1 MVVGPGL
8 FLLPKWLRNIT
19 ESHVYFSVV
28 DGSCQASLTPGR
40 PTWYAFSGN
49 TRSMAIQARFLR
61 RSVAFLVLFASGA
74 VAPCAAEP
82 LPISA
87 DLLEHAVPPQQIDLG
102 PLDLLAERPIED
114 MGSGAT
120 PPAAAAVPL
129 AEAAPPPKPQG
140 IEVVDIPFDPWAAAF
155 AENSRVPA
163 PRTSRFLPYP
173 QVLNSQ
179 VQYFV
184 DRFTGARR
192 EVVDMWF
199 TRSGRYLGMIRDVL
213 RRHEMPEELAFVAMI
228 ESGFNPLAVSRAGAK
243 GMWQFMAGTAR
254 RYGLRVDQWVDER
267 LDPEKSTLAAVA
279 YLRDLYVQFGSW
291 HLAQAAYNAGEMKV
305 IRAIKGVGSTDFWA
319 LARSAF
325 LKTETKEFV
334 PQIQA
339 ATMIGREPERYGFEV
354 TEPGRARIETV
365 RVPPSTSLQK
375 LAVAAGVPVEALR
388 DLNPVLVRAVT
399 PPHDPYDLRIPALSR
414 EAVLIALAPP
424 PKPTV
429 VAKVPGRNGAHGA
442 NGAKAGAGDV
452 HVVKPRDTVSGIA
465 KRYGVS
471 VADLRRWNKLNE
483 SDFIRAGDHLR
494 VAGTRLTADGSAS
507 LPGR

>member
-1 MVVGPGL
+1 
-8 FLLPKWLRNIT
+8 
-19 ESHVYFSVV
+19 
-28 DGSCQASLTPGR
+28 
-40 PTWYAFSGN
+40 
-49 TRSMAIQARFLR
+49 
-61 RSVAFLVLFASGA
+61 
-74 VAPCAAEP
+74 
-82 LPISA
+82 
-87 DLLEHAVPPQQIDLG
+87 
-102 PLDLLAERPIED
+102 
-114 MGSGAT
+114 
-120 PPAAAAVPL
+120 
-129 AEAAPPPKPQG
+129 
-140 IEVVDIPFDPWAAAF
+140 
-155 AENSRVPA
+155 
-163 PRTSRFLPYP
+163 
-173 QVLNSQ
+173 
-179 VQYFV
+179 
-184 DRFTGARR
+184 
-192 EVVDMWF
+192 
-199 TRSGRYLGMIRDVL
+199 
-213 RRHEMPEELAFVAMI
+213 
-228 ESGFNPLAVSRAGAK
+228 
-243 GMWQFMAGTAR
+243 
-254 RYGLRVDQWVDER
+254 VDQWVDER

-399 PPHDPYDLRIPALSR
+399 PPRDPYDLRIPASSR
-414 EAVLIALAPP
+414 EAVLTALAPP

-429 VAKVPGRNGAHGA
+429 VAKAPGRNGAH
-442 NGAKAGAGDV
+442 GAKAGAGDV